1 MRPASGAERA
11 SESFII
17 PVVTTHYNIG
27 DNKGGGIMKYNPPGV
42 QSETLKGAMRAI
54 VSETELKDEIMH
66 FYKCGDGKGCLKAI
80 ELYQIL
86 YDSE

>member
-1 MRPASGAERA
+1 
-11 SESFII
+11 
-17 PVVTTHYNIG
+17 
-27 DNKGGGIMKYNPPGV
+27 MKYNPPGV